1 MKKGL
6 ILEGGAL
13 RGMFTAGVMDV
24 LMENGIE
31 FDGAVGVSAGA
42 VFGCNYKSKQIGR
55 ILRYNTRFCKDR
67 RYSGLYAWIT
77 DGNIFSK
84 KFSYGEVPLK
94 LDVFDFETYE
104 KNPMEFWVVCTDIE
118 TGEAYYH
125 RYDSY
130 EDHGFEWLRASAS
143 MPLVSQIVEIDDRK
157 FLDGGISDSIPV
169 KFFENEGYDRNVVIL
184 TQPRGYRKD
193 KSDVNGLIRFKYRKY
208 PKFLKALEDRPEMYN
223 DELEHVEKREKEGG
237 LFVIAP
243 KAPLK
248 IKKVEKDPE
257 VIRRVYEEG
266 REAALEVID
275 DLKRYLGI

>member
-1 MKKGL
+1 M
-6 ILEGGAL
+6 
-13 RGMFTAGVMDV
+13 
-24 LMENGIE
+24 
-31 FDGAVGVSAGA
+31 
-42 VFGCNYKSKQIGR
+42 
-55 ILRYNTRFCKDR
+55 
-67 RYSGLYAWIT
+67 
-77 DGNIFSK
+77 
-84 KFSYGEVPLK
+84 
-94 LDVFDFETYE
+94 
-104 KNPMEFWVVCTDIE
+104 
-118 TGEAYYH
+118 
-125 RYDSY
+125 
-130 EDHGFEWLRASAS
+130 
-143 MPLVSQIVEIDDRK
+143 
-157 FLDGGISDSIPV
+157 

-208 PKFLKALEDRPEMYN
+208 PKFLKTLEDRPEMYN

-275 DLKRYLGI
+275 DLKEYLGI